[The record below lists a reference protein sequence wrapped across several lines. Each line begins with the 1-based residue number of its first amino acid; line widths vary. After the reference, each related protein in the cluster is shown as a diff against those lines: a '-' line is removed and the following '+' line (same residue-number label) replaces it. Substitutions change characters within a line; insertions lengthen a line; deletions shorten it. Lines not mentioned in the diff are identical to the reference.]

1 MAPVTEHQGS
11 FLSRISRC
19 NQIVSMD
26 VNHEQEL
33 EELEDFQKHVAE
45 RFTELL
51 SPSSITTAADSSESD
66 PILSIQWLRKLLDAF
81 LSCESEFLSVLTS
94 NPVQISKPP
103 LDKLLPEM
111 LDRIVKALDICTA
124 VVNGVDSVRQSQ
136 RLAEIAVTALKQQ
149 PLSDGSV
156 RRAKRALTSLLAGLN
171 ADHKDKNS
179 GSSGS
184 GGSGRR
190 ITSKQ
195 WSSFGRRSGGGGGGG
210 GWCVSKNW
218 SAAKQIQAMTANLV
232 APRGGEASPIY
243 IMNGVMVMVMWTLV
257 VAVPCQTSN
266 GLTVHLPLPKNQVW
280 ASAAASI
287 HERIGEELKRKE
299 KRCVGGGLI
308 DEMQRMERIGLKL
321 MEFSEG
327 FRFNGEEEVVAE
339 VAEMEEICRK
349 MEEGLEGLQRQV
361 REVFHRLV
369 KSRSEI
375 LEAIDHN
382 NI

>member
-11 FLSRISRC
+11 FLSRISRR

-26 VNHEQEL
+26 VNHDQEL
-33 EELEDFQKHVAE
+33 KELEDFQKHVAH

-51 SPSSITTAADSSESD
+51 SPSEESD

-81 LSCESEFLSVLTS
+81 MSCESEFQSVLTT
-94 NPVQISKPP
+94 NPAQISKP
-103 LDKLLPEM
+103 LVPEM

-136 RLAEIAVTALKQQ
+136 RLAEIAVTALKQH

-156 RRAKRALTSLLAGLN
+156 RRAKRALTSLLAA
-171 ADHKDKNS
+171 ADKS
-179 GSSGS
+179 GG

-190 ITSKQ
+190 AATTEQS
-195 WSSFGRRSGGGGGGG
+195 SSFGHRSGGG
-210 GWCVSKNW
+210 CVSKNW
-218 SAAKQIQAMTANLV
+218 SASKQIQAMTANLV
-232 APRGGEASPIY
+232 LPRGGEASPMF
-243 IMNGVMVMVMWTLV
+243 IMSSVMVTVMWTLV
-257 VAVPCQTSN
+257 AAVPCQASN
-266 GLTVHLPLPKNQVW
+266 GLTVHLPLPRHQVW

-287 HERIGEELKRKE
+287 QERIGEELKRKE
-299 KRCVGGGLI
+299 KRCGGGGGGGLME
-308 DEMQRMERIGLKL
+308 EMQRMERVGLKL
-321 MEFSEG
+321 MEFIDG
-327 FRFNGEEEVVAE
+327 FRFDGEEEVKAE
-339 VAEMEEICRK
+339 VEEMEEICRK
-349 MEEGLEGLQRQV
+349 MKDGLEGLQRQV

-375 LEAIDHN
+375 LEAIDHC

>member
-11 FLSRISRC
+11 FLSRISRR

-26 VNHEQEL
+26 VNQEL

-51 SPSSITTAADSSESD
+51 SPSTTTASDSPESD

-81 LSCESEFLSVLTS
+81 MSCESEFQAVLTT
-94 NPVQISKPP
+94 NPAQISKPP
-103 LDKLLPEM
+103 LDKLVPEM

-136 RLAEIAVTALKQQ
+136 RLAEIAVTALKQR

-156 RRAKRALTSLLAGLN
+156 RRAKRALTSLLTALN
-171 ADHKDKNS
+171 ADKNI

-184 GGSGRR
+184 GSGRR
-190 ITSKQ
+190 STTTEQ
-195 WSSFGRRSGGGGGGG
+195 WSSFGRRSGGGGGG
-210 GWCVSKNW
+210 CVSKNW
-218 SAAKQIQAMTANLV
+218 SAAKQIQAMTANLI
-232 APRGGEASPIY
+232 APRGTESSPIY
-243 IMNGVMVMVMWTLV
+243 IMSSLMVMVMWTLV
-257 VAVPCQTSN
+257 VAVPCQASN
-266 GLTVHLPLPKNQVW
+266 GLAVYLPLPKHQVW
-280 ASAAASI
+280 ASAAVSI
-287 HERIGEELKRKE
+287 HEIIGEELKRKE
-299 KRCVGGGLI
+299 KRGGGGGLME
-308 DEMQRMERIGLKL
+308 EMQRMERIGLKL
-321 MEFSEG
+321 MEFSER
-327 FRFNGEEEVVAE
+327 FRFDGEEKVVAE

-349 MEEGLEGLQRQV
+349 MEDGLEGIQRRV

-375 LEAIDHN
+375 LEMISQCN
-382 NI
+382 T

>member
-11 FLSRISRC
+11 FLSRLSRR
-19 NQIVSMD
+19 NQIVSME

-51 SPSSITTAADSSESD
+51 APPSTTTESLIDTAESD

-81 LSCESEFLSVLTS
+81 MSCESEFQSVLTT
-94 NPVQISKPP
+94 NPAQISKPP
-103 LDKLLPEM
+103 LDKHVPEM

-136 RLAEIAVTALKQQ
+136 RLAEIAVTAFKQR

-156 RRAKRALTSLLAGLN
+156 RRAKRALTSLLN
-171 ADHKDKNS
+171 ADKNTA
-179 GSSGS
+179 SSG

-190 ITSKQ
+190 STTTEQ
-195 WSSFGRRSGGGGGGG
+195 WSSFGRRSGGGGGF
-210 GWCVSKNW
+210 VSKNW

-232 APRGGEASPIY
+232 APRGGESSPIY
-243 IMNGVMVMVMWTLV
+243 IISSLMVMVMWTLV
-257 VAVPCQTSN
+257 VAVPCQASN
-266 GLTVHLPLPKNQVW
+266 GLAVQLPLPKHQVW
-280 ASAAASI
+280 ANAAVSI
-287 HERIGEELKRKE
+287 QERVGEELKRKE
-299 KRCVGGGLI
+299 KRCGGGGLME
-308 DEMQRMERIGLKL
+308 EMQRMERIGLKL

-327 FRFNGEEEVVAE
+327 FSFNGEEEVVAE
-339 VAEMEEICRK
+339 VEEMEEICRK
-349 MEEGLEGLQRQV
+349 MEDGLEGLQRGV

-375 LEAIDHN
+375 LEMIDHSKP
-382 NI
+382 

>member
-11 FLSRISRC
+11 FLSRISRR

-26 VNHEQEL
+26 VNHDQEL
-33 EELEDFQKHVAE
+33 RELEDFQKHVAQ

-51 SPSSITTAADSSESD
+51 SPSD

-81 LSCESEFLSVLTS
+81 MSCESEFQSVLAT
-94 NPVQISKPP
+94 NPAQISKP
-103 LDKLLPEM
+103 LVPEM

-156 RRAKRALTSLLAGLN
+156 RRAKRALTSLLDALN
-171 ADHKDKNS
+171 ADKN
-179 GSSGS
+179 S

-190 ITSKQ
+190 ATTTEQS
-195 WSSFGRRSGGGGGGG
+195 SSFGHGSGGGGGG
-210 GWCVSKNW
+210 CVSKNW
-218 SAAKQIQAMTANLV
+218 SAAKQIQAMTTNL
-232 APRGGEASPIY
+232 ALPRGGEASPMF
-243 IMNGVMVMVMWTLV
+243 IMSSVMVMVMWTLV
-257 VAVPCQTSN
+257 AAVPCQASN
-266 GLTVHLPLPKNQVW
+266 GLTVHLPLPRHQVW

-287 HERIGEELKRKE
+287 QERIGEELKRKE
-299 KRCVGGGLI
+299 KRCGGGGLME
-308 DEMQRMERIGLKL
+308 EMHRMEKVGLKL
-321 MEFSEG
+321 MEFADG
-327 FRFNGEEEVVAE
+327 FRFDGEEEVKAE
-339 VAEMEEICRK
+339 VEEMEEICRI
-349 MEEGLEGLQRQV
+349 MEDGLDGLQRQV

-375 LEAIDHN
+375 LEAIDHC